1 MRKLTLTVIVALV
14 ATTLAAASMKAY
26 VGYDKNVDFSTIKT
40 FSFVDPVNNSVA
52 DQAPPVHEMITLLI
66 IKQLQDAGLKRVE
79 ENADVDVTYYTNTEA
94 SLRMDVTL
102 YNYSYSV
109 GWWWSPLW
117 GSGMDVSA
125 FTKGTLVVDIWDPST
140 KYIVWR
146 GAALAAVPEDPT
158 PEKAEKTI
166 TRALELM
173 GKKFQQQ
180 LKKAKR

>member
-1 MRKLTLTVIVALV
+1 MRKLALV
-14 ATTLAAASMKAY
+14 VAVVLVAATAVAVSMKAY
-26 VGYDKNVDFSTIKT
+26 VGYDKNVDFSSIKT
-40 FSFVDPVNNSVA
+40 FSFVDPLNSSVA
-52 DQAPPVHEMITLLI
+52 DQAPPVHEMIKLLI
-66 IKQLQDAGLKRVE
+66 IKHLQDAGLKRVE

-140 KYIVWR
+140 QYLVWR
-146 GAALAAVPEDPT
+146 GAVLAAVPEDPT

-166 TRALELM
+166 TKALDLM
-173 GKKFQQQ
+173 GKKFQKQ
-180 LKKAKR
+180 LRKAKS